1 MTAQE
6 HTKGALAD
14 LKVLDLAG
22 PIGVFCGKLLG
33 DFGADVVRIEPPSGD
48 PMRQLGPFYE
58 DDPEPEKSLYWWHFN
73 TSKRGITLDLEKPKG
88 QELFKR
94 LVQWADVAVESF
106 SPGHLASLG
115 LGYNALRS
123 LNPGLILASITPFG
137 QEGPYSHFKGADIV
151 GQAMGGVVHIVGPP
165 DRPPYMVNSETAYWA
180 ASALTANA
188 IMMAVAFKD
197 AGGEGQHIDTS
208 MQAAISFGSANIVP
222 TYDIMGQVLHRG
234 EGPAKG
240 RGSVRSVYP
249 CKDGHIYFIAA
260 APGTSIEAVWELLTD
275 YGLGEEFDPRWLD
288 ATLIRTDPNE
298 RQKFEALM
306 TSFFGRYT
314 KLEMLEMANN
324 RLKQVFAVPTGTP
337 KDIVDSPHLQARG
350 FMQEVEHPELGR
362 TIQYPGPPVRL
373 PESPWSISRRAPLV
387 GEHNQQVYGELLGL
401 GEEEIL
407 SLKRDGII

>member
-1 MTAQE
+1 MAAQE
-6 HTKGALAD
+6 HTEGALAD

-33 DFGADVVRIEPPSGD
+33 DFGADVVRIEPPGGD

-208 MQAAISFGSANIVP
+208 MQAAISFGAANIVP

-260 APGTSIEAVWELLTD
+260 APGTSIEAVRELLTD

-288 ATLIRTDPNE
+288 VTLVRTDPTE
-298 RQKFEALM
+298 RQRFEALM
-306 TSFFGRYT
+306 TSFFSRYT

-324 RLKQVFAVPTGTP
+324 RPNQVFAVPTGTP

-387 GEHNQQVYGELLGL
+387 GEHNQEVYGDILGL
-401 GEEEIL
+401 GEEEIAN
-407 SLKRDGII
+407 LKRDGII